1 MKRKHFGVI
10 LLALGLIALGVIMVG
25 VQVFHWNIA
34 WFAGWWTIL
43 IAIVAVTSMVS
54 HGIRYWNMYLLLFSV
69 VTFAHCQ
76 EIVLESWRQ
85 YTTVLGSMAL
95 ILLGISLIVNM
106 LRPKKAYDAKFFEST
121 AQQAEAAAAEAGET
135 WQAVEEEW
143 QAAESESA
151 AHTPFSGEDFP
162 TRFALFSSESCRSD
176 CKQLRGGRFSAI
188 FGAIT
193 ADLRTANF
201 DRPITVECNAMFGG
215 VDLYVPHNVRVEC
228 AGTSIFGGC
237 SAKEIA
243 GRPYDPAHP
252 VLTVRYL
259 NLFGG
264 INVK

>member
-10 LLALGLIALGVIMVG
+10 FLALGLILLGIVMVG
-25 VQVFHWNIA
+25 VQVFHWDIQ

-43 IAIVAVTSMVS
+43 IAAAAVVSMVS
-54 HGIRYWNMYLLLFSV
+54 NGPRYWNIYLLLFSV

-76 EIVLESWRQ
+76 EIILKTWDQ
-85 YTTVLGSMAL
+85 YASTLGALAL

-106 LRPKKAYDAKFFEST
+106 LRPKKTYDAGYLGGT
-121 AQQAEAAAAEAGET
+121 AQAAAQGC
-135 WQAVEEEW
+135 EEW
-143 QAAESESA
+143 QAPDEEWQTDPAGT

-162 TRFALFSSESCRSD
+162 TRFSLFSSESCRSD
-176 CKQLRGGRFSAI
+176 CRQLRGGRFSAI
-188 FGAIT
+188 FGAVT
-193 ADLRTANF
+193 ADLRTADF

-215 VDLYVPHNVRVEC
+215 VNLYVPANVRVEC

-237 SAKEIA
+237 SAKALA

-264 INVK
+264 LNVK